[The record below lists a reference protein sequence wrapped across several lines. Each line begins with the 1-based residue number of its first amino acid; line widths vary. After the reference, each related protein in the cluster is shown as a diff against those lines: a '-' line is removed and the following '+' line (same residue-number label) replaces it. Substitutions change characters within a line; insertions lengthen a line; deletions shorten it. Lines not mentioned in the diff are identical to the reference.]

1 MKSKKTTKILF
12 TTGLILI
19 TVFILLALCQ
29 CKTANQFTAEDN
41 GKKIDLK
48 ENEKITIKLESN
60 PTTGYQWNLSDD
72 INFEIIS
79 LVSSKYTQTPGN
91 EDLVGAGG
99 YETFTF
105 KTISSGETS
114 ITLTYNRLWED
125 EEPAETF
132 KLDISVK

>member
-29 CKTANQFTAEDN
+29 CKTANQFTDEDN

-105 KTISSGETS
+105 KVISSGETS